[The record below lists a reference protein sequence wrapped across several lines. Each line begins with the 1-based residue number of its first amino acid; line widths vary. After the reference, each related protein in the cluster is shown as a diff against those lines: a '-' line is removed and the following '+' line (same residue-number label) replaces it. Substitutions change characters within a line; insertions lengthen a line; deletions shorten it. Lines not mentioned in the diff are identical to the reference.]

1 MQRKNFARRSGV
13 IVDWCG
19 HHGTWLDAHEVE
31 DIAAYILAGGL
42 EKATP
47 GEGAPSPWQERADAG
62 RLEGRME
69 AERLLALERHRTR
82 KSWAGRTTSVE
93 GAVLRGLGDLLSHL
107 LDG

>member
-42 EKATP
+42 EEQATR
-47 GEGAPSPWQERADAG
+47 ERATSPWQQPGDAG
-62 RLEGRME
+62 RLEGMIE

-82 KSWAGRTTSVE
+82 KGWVGREDGAGGV
-93 GAVLRGLGDLLSHL
+93 VLRGLGDLLFHL

>member
-42 EKATP
+42 ERQSSPDRA
-47 GEGAPSPWQERADAG
+47 ASPWQEPADAG

-82 KSWAGRTTSVE
+82 KGWAGRATSVE
-93 GAVLRGLGDLLSHL
+93 GSMLRGLGDLLSHL